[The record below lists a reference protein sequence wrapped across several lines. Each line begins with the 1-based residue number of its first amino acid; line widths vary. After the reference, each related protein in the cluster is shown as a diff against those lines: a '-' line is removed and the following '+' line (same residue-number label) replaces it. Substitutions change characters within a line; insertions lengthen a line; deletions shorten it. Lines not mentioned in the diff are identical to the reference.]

1 MRIKKSY
8 INYTKFIINHPYL
21 LLIINILF
29 YNINHVWNKIDKRHG
44 TQLMMAITNY
54 KKMIK
59 LKNFNYV

>member
-8 INYTKFIINHPYL
+8 VNYTKCIINHPYL

-29 YNINHVWNKIDKRHG
+29 YNINYVWNKIDKRHG
-44 TQLMMAITNY
+44 TQLMMAIANY

-59 LKNFNYV
+59 LKNFNYL